1 MNIVLLIVDSLR
13 KQSIPTPG
21 SATPSFF
28 STFAGE
34 SVSFERA
41 YATECWTLPTHLSM
55 FTGLMPSE
63 HGAHFQTMAYEGK
76 APTIAELLAERGYAT
91 ELATRNP
98 VLDGTIP
105 GVARGF
111 SRIELILADYGRGL
125 NPLSMGLAL
134 SKPRFRRQIKAS
146 GFFTPEQRA
155 SREFLA
161 HFARATLPA
170 DDQVLAYAI
179 KRLDRARRSREKLF
193 LVCNLYD
200 VHAPYPPSSRSIFRS
215 WRSST
220 NWLEN
225 ARMPFVLPHL
235 GGHAYLR
242 EGFHL
247 SDANRKALLGRY
259 ESAIALMGERLERFV
274 SDAAAEGLL
283 DDTLLIVTSDHGEAF
298 GEHGLYLHDA
308 SVFQTHLHVPLYVRN
323 PSLQPARVDDVV
335 SMRHLFG
342 LMLSAGSG
350 DRLDDTLVGAEFRGR
365 NPVAR
370 AEHFYYPHSPH
381 MAKRFRV
388 NQSAVIVED
397 RKYIRRGD
405 TVMAYDLTAD
415 PLESSP
421 REARSDCVIRTISDS
436 DSGRCRT
443 AIPEHV
449 GQ

>member
-13 KQSIPTPG
+13 KQSVPTSG
-21 SATPSFF
+21 SASPSFF
-28 STFAGE
+28 SAFEGE
-34 SVSFERA
+34 SVSFQRA

-63 HGAHFQTMAYEGK
+63 HGAHFQTMAYQGK
-76 APTIAELLAERGYAT
+76 APTIAELLAARGYVT

-105 GVARGF
+105 GVARGL
-111 SRIELILADYGRGL
+111 SKIELILADYGRGL
-125 NPLSMGLAL
+125 NPLSIGLAL
-134 SKPRFRRQIKAS
+134 SKPRFLRQIKAS
-146 GFFTPEQRA
+146 GFFTPKQRA

-170 DDQVLAYAI
+170 DDQVLAYALR
-179 KRLDRARRSREKLF
+179 RLDETKRRRENLF

-200 VHAPYPPSSRSIFRS
+200 VHAPYPPSARSIFRS
-215 WRSST
+215 WGSPA

-259 ESAIALMGERLERFV
+259 ETAIALTGERLGRFV
-274 SDAAAEGLL
+274 SDAAAGGLL

-308 SVFQTHLHVPLYVRN
+308 SVFQTHLHVPLYVRH
-323 PSLQPARVDDVV
+323 PRLSPERIADVV
-335 SMRHLFG
+335 SMRHVFG
-342 LMLSAGSG
+342 LMLSAGAG
-350 DRLDDTLVGAEFRGR
+350 ELWKDTILEAEFRAR
-365 NPVAR
+365 HRVAR
-370 AEHFYYPHSPH
+370 AEHFYYPHSST
-381 MAKRFRV
+381 MAERFRV
-388 NQSAVIVED
+388 NQQAVIVDDE
-397 RKYIRRGD
+397 KLVRRAAS
-405 TVMAYDLTAD
+405 VARYDLSQD
-415 PLESSP
+415 PSETRSEDASP
-421 REARSDCVIRTISDS
+421 EKFA
-436 DSGRCRT
+436 
-443 AIPEHV
+443 ALWAAA
-449 GQ
+449 